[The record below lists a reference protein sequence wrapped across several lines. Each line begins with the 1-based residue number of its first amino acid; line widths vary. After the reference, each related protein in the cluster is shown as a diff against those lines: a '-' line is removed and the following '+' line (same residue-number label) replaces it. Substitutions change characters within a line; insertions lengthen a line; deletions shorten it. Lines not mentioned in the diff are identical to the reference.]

1 MTFYNVVVPGSVSQG
16 TEAAP
21 VSLVD
26 IARGPNGNEQRKSKR
41 SRRLRRFNIAK
52 NIRTVNDVYDILQ
65 LFEVMNGPE
74 HSFACK
80 NLIDYKSCKPADN
93 ISMTDALIGVGD
105 GANLNFQL
113 KKQYKVTKVDN
124 TVIAIDRTIVLP
136 MVASAGI
143 PAPLIAVDGVLKT
156 EAVEYVI
163 NYETGAVTFVAGHA
177 PANLKNV
184 TAGFWFNEKVRFDT
198 NDLSQVMEFFR
209 VGSVPSIPLIEVR

>member
-52 NIRTVNDVYDILQ
+52 NIRTVNDVYDILS

-80 NLIDYKSCKPADN
+80 NLIDYKSGKPADAV
-93 ISMTDALIGVGD
+93 TALDAAIGTGN
-105 GANLNFQL
+105 GSNLTFQL
-113 KKQYKVTKVDN
+113 KKQFKVTKVDN
-124 TVIAIDRTIVLP
+124 TVLAVDRTIYLP
-136 MVASAGI
+136 VPGTV
-143 PAPLIAVDGVLKT
+143 LIAVNGVLKT
-156 EAVEYVI
+156 EAVDYVV
-163 NYETGAVTFVAGHA
+163 NYETGAITFIAGHA
-177 PANLKNV
+177 PGNGLAV
-184 TAGFWFNEKVRFDT
+184 TAGFEFNEKVRFDT

-209 VGSVPSIPLIEVR
+209 VGSVPSIPLIEVI